1 MLAFFFFLLNLS
13 PRHIQD
19 SIWNTIL
26 EWCDVL
32 ANCCHY
38 LYNTYNLADQEDFV
52 PNIYFY
58 KPVGKNFCKKK
69 RGMKEFAF
77 PPDCGRNNSY
87 KDFGRNQSYTEQ
99 LDPPNYGRKN
109 SCKDNGRNN
118 SNILQRLW
126 SEQLDP
132 PDYGRSQ
139 QRPTYLCFKRKMH
152 AISHVG
158 QLFLLL

>member
-1 MLAFFFFLLNLS
+1 
-13 PRHIQD
+13 
-19 SIWNTIL
+19 
-26 EWCDVL
+26 
-32 ANCCHY
+32 
-38 LYNTYNLADQEDFV
+38 
-52 PNIYFY
+52 
-58 KPVGKNFCKKK
+58 
-69 RGMKEFAF
+69 MKEFAF
-77 PPDCGRNNSY
+77 PPDCRNNFY

-132 PDYGRSQ
+132 PDYGQKTLTKILVGPTRIWSQ

-152 AISHVG
+152 AMSHVG
-158 QLFLLL
+158 QFSFWKHVFLYCEHVFFLSFAMSHVRLFVLLYFAMWDN